1 MSRIEGVLAG
11 SATAAGPVPGR
22 IDVAVN
28 AGMLEAIQEV
38 VEEDDVT
45 LTEAVRRLIAYGQ
58 VVHRVARERSSVLL
72 VRDRQGN
79 EREVVVL

>member
-1 MSRIEGVLAG
+1 MSRNEGVLVG
-11 SATAAGPVPGR
+11 SATGAGPVPGR

-38 VEEDDVT
+38 VEEDGVT
-45 LTEAVRRLIAYGQ
+45 LTEAVRRLIGYGQ

>member
-1 MSRIEGVLAG
+1 
-11 SATAAGPVPGR
+11 VPGR

-38 VEEDDVT
+38 VEEDGVT
-45 LTEAVRRLIAYGQ
+45 LTEAVRRLIGYGQ